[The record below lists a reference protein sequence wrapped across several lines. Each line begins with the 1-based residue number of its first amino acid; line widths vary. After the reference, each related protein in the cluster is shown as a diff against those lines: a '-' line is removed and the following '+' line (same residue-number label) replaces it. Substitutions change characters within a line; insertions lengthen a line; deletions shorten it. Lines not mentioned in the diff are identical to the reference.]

1 MLPDKIRLLSLT
13 AVAVVAWLV
22 LSSGHSPT
30 VGQEPVIAQDHG
42 AKIKGLQKEWL
53 DALRA
58 MAKEEQARVKN
69 AQALP
74 EEVIAATR
82 LLAEAELEACES
94 DKDRVTALEKI
105 LVMARDTEK
114 LAVSFAKSGQ
124 GREGTALKAKA
135 ERLRFEIALER
146 AKTKAAAKPADGDA
160 SQGFRR
166 GQVALAEKQAAIK
179 QAAVKIA
186 EAQKAKAQASLANVK
201 AQVAQAKA
209 AESYAEMQLHRF
221 SDLFKAQAIEERVLD
236 EQRAKLEA
244 AKAKRIAAEAQVAET
259 ESQVAVE
266 QAKIAQA
273 QLEFEEAQLKLEQ
286 LKARLQSR

>member
-1 MLPDKIRLLSLT
+1 MLPDKIRFSSLT
-13 AVAVVAWLV
+13 AVAVLAWLV
-22 LSSGHSPT
+22 LSPGHSPT
-30 VGQEPVIAQDHG
+30 VGQEPAKAQDQG
-42 AKIKGLQKEWL
+42 AKIKDLQKEWL

-58 MAKEEQARVKN
+58 VVKEDQARARN

-82 LLAEAELEACES
+82 MLAEAELEACES
-94 DKDRVTALEKI
+94 DKARVTALEKI

-114 LAVSFAKSGQ
+114 LAVSLAKTGQ

-146 AKTKAAAKPADGDA
+146 AKTKAAAKPAEGDA
-160 SQGFRR
+160 TQGFRR
-166 GQVALAEKQAAIK
+166 GHLALAEKQAAIK
-179 QAAVKIA
+179 QAAVKVA
-186 EAQKAKAQASLANVK
+186 EAQKAKAQASLANIK

-221 SDLFKAQAIEERVLD
+221 NDLFKTAAIEERLLD
-236 EQRAKLEA
+236 EQRAKLES
-244 AKAKRIAAEAQVAET
+244 AKAKRVAAEAQVAAA

-266 QAKIAQA
+266 QARIVQA
-273 QLEFEEAQLKLEQ
+273 QLEFEEAQLKLAQ